1 MGPTHLSLCTTLLNA
16 FEHYLEKH
24 IGQGF
29 LVGDLTWGFCWGF
42 SDYEVLSGSYS
53 QEMMGL
59 VLGYYSL

>member
-1 MGPTHLSLCTTLLNA
+1 MGPTHVSLCTTLLNA

-42 SDYEVLSGSYS
+42 SDYEELSRSYS